1 MSVRIV
7 IADDHPIVRKG
18 FVALLESEPDYSV
31 VAEAGDG
38 LEAIQVVER
47 EAPDV
52 LLCDVSMPG
61 LHGVE
66 VARRVAALSPETR
79 VVMLSMHRGEAYIAE
94 AIRNGAAG
102 YVLKDS
108 RPDDLL
114 DAVRTVMSGQR
125 YFSPSLPLD
134 LIQYYSETDSRHIR
148 DRYATL
154 TDRERE
160 VLQLIA
166 EGHTSPQIAQRLYI
180 SPRTVDTHRANL
192 MAKLG
197 VSNQAEL
204 IRYALER
211 GLLPL
216 DRGPLDRGPLD
227 RERSSG

>member
-1 MSVRIV
+1 MSVRIAV
-7 IADDHPIVRKG
+7 ADDHPIVRRG
-18 FVALLESEPDYSV
+18 FVALLGGEPGYTV

-38 LEAIQVVER
+38 LEALEVVER

-52 LLCDVSMPG
+52 LVCDVSMPG

-66 VARRVAALSPETR
+66 VARRVTARHPGTR

-94 AIRNGAAG
+94 AVRSGALG

-108 RPDDLL
+108 SPDDLL
-114 DAVRTVMSGQR
+114 EAVRAVMRGER
-125 YFSPSLPLD
+125 YLSPSLPVD
-134 LIQYYSETDSRHIR
+134 LIRYYAEASAEHVR

-166 EGHTSPQIAQRLYI
+166 EGHTSPQIAQRLFI
-180 SPRTVDTHRANL
+180 SPRTVDTHRANV

-197 VSNQAEL
+197 LANQAEL
-204 IRYALER
+204 IRYAIER
-211 GLLPL
+211 GLVPL
-216 DRGPLDRGPLD
+216 HRGPLGDSLG
-227 RERSSG
+227 GG